1 MNFEKLIQ
9 KIISFVLVCLIIFNY
24 CDLSFL
30 NALINLKEVNAAETL
45 NILLLTLRMELMLL
59 YL

>member
-45 NILLLTLRMELMLL
+45 NILLLPLRMELMLL